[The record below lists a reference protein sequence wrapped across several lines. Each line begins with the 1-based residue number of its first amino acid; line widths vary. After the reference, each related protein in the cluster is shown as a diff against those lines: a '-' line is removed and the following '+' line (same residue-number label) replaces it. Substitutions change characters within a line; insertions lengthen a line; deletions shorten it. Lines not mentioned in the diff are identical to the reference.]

1 MGMSIEVVK
10 NFFSGLYNVINEDL
24 NQENLIKKGA
34 PVNEILELTPEVLKE
49 ECEKQF
55 MQNVFEAYFSKNE
68 QLTNFYNDMYDT
80 LLKWLKTNPEQFE
93 GYKKEYPVITS
104 YMIIVPLCDKY
115 IDLYKDYLSNM

>member
-34 PVNEILELTPEVLKE
+34 PVNEILELTPEMLKE

-55 MQNVFEAYFSKNE
+55 MQNVFDAYYQNRLVEVDLYNNMYISLEKCLKNE
-68 QLTNFYNDMYDT
+68 PGKYEEYLIQFPIIKSFMQVIPLYNNM
-80 LLKWLKTNPEQFE
+80 EEF
-93 GYKKEYPVITS
+93 KK
-104 YMIIVPLCDKY
+104 
-115 IDLYKDYLSNM
+115 YLANM

>member
-68 QLTNFYNDMYDT
+68 H
-80 LLKWLKTNPEQFE
+80 
-93 GYKKEYPVITS
+93 
-104 YMIIVPLCDKY
+104 IIKVA
-115 IDLYKDYLSNM
+115 

>member
-34 PVNEILELTPEVLKE
+34 PVNEILELTPETLKK

-55 MQNVFEAYFSKNE
+55 MQNVFDAYFNKNE

-93 GYKKEYPVITS
+93 EYKKEYPVITS
-104 YMIIVPLCDKY
+104 YMTVVPLCDKY